1 MIFSKGLNFKVESA
15 KNAIVGLMAQKDGA
29 KPATSIINTKTVGHS
44 IEVSVSFLS
53 SKQYL

>member
-44 IEVSVSFLS
+44 IEVSVSFFF
-53 SKQYL
+53 K